1 MFSRHVNETAGKN
14 GELIRERERERERER
29 RETAVAVVIKRQLKR
44 DRIRGVVNCHGSR
57 QAFDNG

>member
-14 GELIRERERERERER
+14 GELIRQREGEKER